1 MSTERLQDHD
11 SLFFARELD
20 AFLPD
25 RVFDAHTHLWQG
37 KNTPW
42 RISGAPADVGYSEY
56 CDLIS
61 DLHPD
66 RRHAALFIP
75 SVQPDGAGSFREPN
89 AWIAQATAQAPDCRG
104 LFFVRPTDDP
114 EWVRQEVRRLGA
126 HGLKCYHTLA
136 PDTTEYALCAV

>member
-1 MSTERLQDHD
+1 MSESSLQDHD
-11 SLFFARELD
+11 RAFFARELD

-42 RISGAPADVGYSEY
+42 RIPGARADVGYSEY
-56 CDLIS
+56 CDLIG
-61 DLHPD
+61 DLHPN

-75 SVQPDGAGSFREPN
+75 SVQPDGAGSFEEPN
-89 AWIAQATAQAPDCRG
+89 AWIARATAQAPDCRG

-126 HGLKCYHTLA
+126 HGLKLSLIHI
-136 PDTTEYALCAV
+136 